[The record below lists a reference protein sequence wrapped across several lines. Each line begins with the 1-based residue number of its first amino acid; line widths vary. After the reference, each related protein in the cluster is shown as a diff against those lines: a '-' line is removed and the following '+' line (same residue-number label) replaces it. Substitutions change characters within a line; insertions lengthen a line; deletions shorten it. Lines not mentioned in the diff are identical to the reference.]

1 MINVTLSNM
10 QLNKLKPASNNAT
23 DVTLRWSLNMIGI
36 FLHNL
41 LLIDKQVSTLCMAFV
56 NKSSVKI
63 KFKYPVI
70 P

>member
-23 DVTLRWSLNMIGI
+23 DLRWSLNMIGI

-56 NKSSVKI
+56 NKSSVKM